1 MKQVSKREEQI
12 LVKIEKY
19 KNLNPGFGEAK
30 SEHLLN
36 SENVCSKY
44 WDMLYCGFTA
54 WACPPMPLLQSK
66 VSIPGL
72 KLYMESAR
80 SAQGISLVLHNTW
93 TLFFKVSSRFVSLV
107 LSMLKNFLTIFPLF
121 KWFLPQINCDVA
133 HKKIHCFFTK
143 TFGKGGS
150 SSDTKYILTSI
161 VYYTL
166 PQVMEHLPMYHEEEE
181 EDAYHSTH
189 HSPSIQHKD
198 SIVHPQVP
206 LRKPLNL
213 KVFFF
218 CFSL

>member
-1 MKQVSKREEQI
+1 MSLR
-12 LVKIEKY
+12 LW
-19 KNLNPGFGEAK
+19 
-30 SEHLLN
+30 N
-36 SENVCSKY
+36 SENWVFETLRCALL
-44 WDMLYCGFTA
+44 WVHCLGL
-54 WACPPMPLLQSK
+54 PPMPLLQSK

-181 EDAYHSTH
+181 EEPYHSSMRRRRRSPTTPTPLTTH
-189 HSPSIQHKD
+189 PPSNTRT
-198 SIVHPQVP
+198 P
-206 LRKPLNL
+206 LCTHR
-213 KVFFF
+213 
-218 CFSL
+218 

>member
-1 MKQVSKREEQI
+1 MSLR
-12 LVKIEKY
+12 LW
-19 KNLNPGFGEAK
+19 
-30 SEHLLN
+30 N
-36 SENVCSKY
+36 SENWVFETLRCALL
-44 WDMLYCGFTA
+44 WVHCLGL
-54 WACPPMPLLQSK
+54 PPMPLLQSK

-150 SSDTKYILTSI
+150 SSDTTSI

-166 PQVMEHLPMYHEEEE
+166 PQVMEHLPMYHEDEE
-181 EDAYHSTH
+181 EDPFHSHSTH